1 MSWDWF
7 EAILDIRIWLI
18 IGKIIEVGS
27 QTVTLIAGLV
37 GLYALIFHGKR
48 VTLLLNALSYLF
60 VSARAQKVRD
70 LLSKLSAR
78 NYDDKESRK
87 EIFALLGELTGRLK
101 PFANMTPSLEKCYQD
116 LEVLLTAKTKV
127 TEPSKRRLLTEIE
140 VALDSI
146 GFETVKEFLSLKD
159 ERKDS

>member
-48 VTLLLNALSYLF
+48 VTLLLNALSYQF

-87 EIFALLGELTGRLK
+87 EIFALPGRL
-101 PFANMTPSLEKCYQD
+101 
-116 LEVLLTAKTKV
+116 
-127 TEPSKRRLLTEIE
+127 
-140 VALDSI
+140 
-146 GFETVKEFLSLKD
+146 VKE
-159 ERKDS
+159 

>member
-1 MSWDWF
+1 
-7 EAILDIRIWLI
+7 
-18 IGKIIEVGS
+18 
-27 QTVTLIAGLV
+27 
-37 GLYALIFHGKR
+37 
-48 VTLLLNALSYLF
+48 
-60 VSARAQKVRD
+60 VRD

-146 GFETVKEFLSLKD
+146 GFETVKEFLSRGNGCCAPNGQILVQLFCNWLVSRS
-159 ERKDS
+159 EC